1 MSVFQGCHQ
10 KTLHLMAAFFRFETR
25 RLLAVDNHRDFDLVT
40 MFQ

>member
-10 KTLHLMAAFFRFETR
+10 KTLHLMAAFFRVETR
-25 RLLAVDNHRDFDLVT
+25 WLLAIDSHRDFDLVT